1 MAILYLTE
9 QQAWVAREGDCL
21 IVHIPERDEQGKQLG
36 KRERKM
42 TIPLFKVEE
51 VVVLGE
57 ITITTP
63 ALTRLLESRVP
74 VTYLSRH
81 GHYLGGLNPILTKN
95 SILRLA
101 QHSAYADGAGRHR
114 IAQYF
119 VIGKLR
125 NMRTILMRY
134 ARQYPDP
141 QVNEQAE
148 SIKCCIQAAEQT
160 QWNNAHTAIEEHEI
174 DIADELP
181 QHHGK
186 GGGGADV
193 GWQDSWPLRSPWSSP
208 PETDNRMHGLGSLLG
223 YEGAGSAAYF
233 NVFDK
238 LIRCNWPH
246 GFSKR
251 VRRPPTDP
259 VNALLSYG
267 YVILTSQVASVLA
280 GVGFDP
286 YIGYLHASRY
296 GKPALALDLMEE
308 FRPIIVDSVVL
319 SLLNNHQLS
328 QSGFILELN
337 SYRMTEAT
345 KRLFLEKFEDRMQE
359 VITHPVFEYKVAYR
373 RCIELQARLLS
384 KYLISEVP
392 EYTPFIVR

>member
-9 QQAWVAREGDCL
+9 QQAWVGREGECL
-21 IVHIPERDEQGKQLG
+21 VVHIPERDEKGKPMA

-51 VVVLGE
+51 VMVLGE

-63 ALTRLLESRVP
+63 ALTRLLEARVP
-74 VTYLSRH
+74 VTYLSKY

-101 QHSAYADGAGRHR
+101 QHSAYADGKRRHT
-114 IAQYF
+114 IAQRF

-141 QVNEQAE
+141 HMNEQTE
-148 SIKCCIQAAEQT
+148 SIKRCIQAAENT
-160 QWNNAHTAIEEHEI
+160 QWHHVQAVIGDHEI
-174 DIADELP
+174 DAEP
-181 QHHGK
+181 QTIQGN
-186 GGGGADV
+186 
-193 GWQDSWPLRSPWSSP
+193 P

-223 YEGAGSAAYF
+223 CEGAGSAAYF
-233 NVFDK
+233 NVFNR
-238 LIRCNWPH
+238 LIKCNWPH

-267 YVILTSQVASVLA
+267 YVILTSQVASIVA

-286 YIGYLHASRY
+286 YIGYLHTSRY

-319 SLLNNHQLS
+319 SLLNNRQLS
-328 QSGFILELN
+328 QNDFILELN

-345 KRLFLEKFEDRMQE
+345 KRLFLEKFEERMQE
-359 VITHPVFEYKVAYR
+359 VITHPTFEYKVAYR
-373 RCIELQARLLS
+373 RCIELQARLLG
-384 KYLISEVP
+384 KYLTGDVSE
-392 EYTPFIVR
+392 YIPFTVR

>member
-9 QQAWVAREGDCL
+9 QQAWVALEGDCL
-21 IVHIPERDEQGKQLG
+21 IVRVPERDERGKPTG

-51 VVVLGE
+51 VVVYGE

-63 ALTRLLESRVP
+63 ALTRLLEARVP
-74 VTYLSRH
+74 VTYLSKH
-81 GHYLGGLNPILTKN
+81 GHYLGCLNPILTKN

-101 QHSAYADGAGRHR
+101 QHRAYADGACRHH
-114 IAQYF
+114 IAQRF
-119 VIGKLR
+119 VTGKLR

-141 QVNEQAE
+141 HINEQVE
-148 SIKCCIQAAEQT
+148 SIKRCISAAEQT
-160 QWNNAHTAIEEHEI
+160 QWHTTSAAIEEHEI
-174 DIADELP
+174 DAEP
-181 QHHGK
+181 QE
-186 GGGGADV
+186 AAQNV
-193 GWQDSWPLRSPWSSP
+193 
-208 PETDNRMHGLGSLLG
+208 TIVDNRMHGLGTLLG
-223 YEGAGSAAYF
+223 CEGAGSAAYF
-233 NVFDK
+233 TVFSK
-238 LIRCNWPH
+238 LIKCNWSH

-267 YVILTSQVASVLA
+267 YVILTSQVASILA

-319 SLLNNHQLS
+319 SLLNNRQLS
-328 QSGFILELN
+328 QSDFTLELN
-337 SYRMTEAT
+337 SYRMSEAT
-345 KRLFLEKFEDRMQE
+345 RRLFLERFEERMQE

-373 RCIELQARLLS
+373 RCIELQARLLG
-384 KYLISEVP
+384 KYLTGEVA
-392 EYTPFIVR
+392 EYTPFTVR